1 MKRDEVLDE
10 AKQCVMKDRA
20 ATHGEMEDNFMLI
33 ARYWSAHLGH
43 KVEPVDVG
51 VMMTLLKIARAKGNP
66 QYEDNYVDGAGYL
79 ACAAE
84 CVDADG

>member
-1 MKRDEVLDE
+1 VKRDEVLDE
-10 AKQCVMKDRA
+10 AQQCVMKDRA

-66 QYEDNYVDGAGYL
+66 HYEDNYVDGAGYL

>member
-20 ATHGEMEDNFMLI
+20 ATHGEMEDNFQAI
-33 ARYWSAHLGH
+33 ADYWSIHLGTA
-43 KVEPVDVG
+43 VSANDVG
-51 VMMTLLKIARAKGNP
+51 IMMTLLKIARAKGNP